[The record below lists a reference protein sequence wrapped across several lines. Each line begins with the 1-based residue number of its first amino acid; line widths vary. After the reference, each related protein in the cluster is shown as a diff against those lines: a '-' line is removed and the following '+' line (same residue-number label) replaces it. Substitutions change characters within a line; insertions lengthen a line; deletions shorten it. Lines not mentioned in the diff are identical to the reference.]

1 MSFLKRLDIFAIL
14 SFIVPLFIYL
24 LTLAPSVTFFDSGE
38 FITAISCL
46 GSPHSPGYPFF
57 VNYAKPF
64 TWLPFGSVAFRINF
78 ATAISGALACYG
90 TYLLTAYLLK
100 DELINSDEKIDRLI
114 KGGAALAASI
124 TFCCSPRLW
133 LQSNHDKPY
142 PLLAFIVAVTLYLV
156 FRWRDSYREGNERPS
171 FIYIAAFLSG
181 LATGTHQTIIL
192 MIPSFALLILAMN
205 WRIVFRLR
213 DFVIAFI
220 FGILGFAINIHL
232 PIRATK
238 FPVLNWANPQTL
250 EQFLWHFL
258 RKGYPSEKVERGW
271 SLLWS
276 QMNAF
281 NIPYEFTRFG
291 LFIMLIGMGAYFFK
305 KRDEILA
312 YVLALF
318 CFLLVIV
325 GHFNAP
331 FDLIFLTEEFFT
343 PLYMY
348 SAVFV
353 GMGLYF
359 LIGKVMNFASG
370 MSGILNP
377 VLIRGVIIV
386 ALSLLPVTVCGL
398 NYVKND
404 QHLNYVA
411 YDYASNVLRS
421 APQGAVL
428 YTWGD
433 SGAFPLWYIQ
443 GIEKMRPDLDI
454 VHTPH
459 LVFDWYLDAFPRL
472 FQYSMLRR
480 IPLESQSPE
489 NVLLLAA
496 AEQYTYRPIVIDYS
510 TRFSVPF
517 GGYKFL
523 QRGIAYQLY
532 SDASPTKSTP
542 DLLVWTLY
550 ATRGILGKEMFFRDL
565 DTGKAIL
572 IYANSRI
579 ETGEALLNEGRLG
592 EALDNLR
599 IAAQISPE
607 VASDVNQI
615 LARYGVRP

>member
-1 MSFLKRLDIFAIL
+1 MSFTRRLDVFSIL
-14 SFIVPLFIYL
+14 SVIAPLCIYL
-24 LTLAPSVTFFDSGE
+24 LTLAPTVTFFDSGE
-38 FITAISCL
+38 FITAIACL

-64 TWLPFGSVAFRINF
+64 TWLPFGSVAFRVNF

-90 TYLLTAYLLK
+90 TFLLTMYLLK
-100 DELINSDEKIDRLI
+100 NEQINSNEKIDRLI
-114 KGGAALAASI
+114 KGGAALAAAT

-142 PLLAFIVAVTLYLV
+142 PLLAFIVAIILYLV
-156 FRWRDSYREGNERPS
+156 FRWRDSYRDGNERPS
-171 FIYIAAFLSG
+171 FIFIAAFLSG

-192 MIPSFALLILAMN
+192 MIPSFAFLILTMN

-213 DFVIAFI
+213 DFIIAFI
-220 FGILGFAINIHL
+220 FGILGFVINIHL

-238 FPVLNWANPQTL
+238 FPILNWGNPQTN

-276 QMNAF
+276 QINAF

-291 LFIMLIGMGAYFFK
+291 LLIMLIGIGVYFFK
-305 KRDEILA
+305 RRDEILA
-312 YVLALF
+312 YVIALS

-331 FDLIFLTEEFFT
+331 FELIFLTEEFFT
-343 PLYMY
+343 PIYMY
-348 SAVFV
+348 SALFV
-353 GMGLYF
+353 GMGLYYLTGRTIKF
-359 LIGKVMNFASG
+359 VNDKRSAIKPVFVKAFI
-370 MSGILNP
+370 ILS
-377 VLIRGVIIV
+377 
-386 ALSLLPVTVCGL
+386 LSLLPMTVCGL

-472 FQYSMLRR
+472 FNYSILRR
-480 IPLESQSPE
+480 IPLDSQSPE

-496 AEQYTYRPIVIDYS
+496 AEQYPSRPIIIDYS
-510 TRFSVPF
+510 TRYSVPF
-517 GGYKFL
+517 SGYKFL
-523 QRGIAYQLY
+523 QRGVTYQLY
-532 SDASPTKSTP
+532 HDGSSTKNSP
-542 DLLVWTLY
+542 DLLAWNLY
-550 ATRGILGKEMFFRDL
+550 ATRGFLGNEMFFRDL

-579 ETGEALLNEGRLG
+579 EVGEALLKEGRLG
-592 EALDNLR
+592 DALENLR
-599 IAAQISPE
+599 IASQIAPE
-607 VASDVNQI
+607 VASDVNQT